1 MSRDHIRSP
10 SSVTQTG
17 PGRRV
22 FNISSESESE
32 LSEEAGL
39 RACTAPAHIE
49 GFRRVEALL
58 SQGFFAFYM
67 AGERLAGLGIFPA
80 DSFADGG

>member
-1 MSRDHIRSP
+1 MLRDHIRSP
-10 SSVTQTG
+10 SSVTQTELCG
-17 PGRRV
+17 RV

-39 RACTAPAHIE
+39 RCRAAPAHIE
-49 GFRRVEALL
+49 VFRLVEALL
-58 SQGFFAFYM
+58 PPGFFAFYM
-67 AGERLAGLGIFPA
+67 TGERLAGLGIFSA

>member
-39 RACTAPAHIE
+39 RACAAPAHIE
-49 GFRRVEALL
+49 VFGLVEALL

-67 AGERLAGLGIFPA
+67 TGERLAGLGIFPA